1 MGRLRRLEASV
12 AETMKVLRETDE
24 KLYALAVSGARE
36 VEKRFPLVMRIPT
49 NTLPTKWWNYTW
61 SSRGIQSPGGV
72 AKPG

>member
-12 AETMKVLRETDE
+12 AETMQVLRETDE

-36 VEKRFPLVMRIPT
+36 VEKRFPLIMRVPT

-61 SSRGIQSPGGV
+61 SSKDIQGPGGV
-72 AKPG
+72 VKPG